1 MIQLTILF
9 ADITAVICAVGAII
23 FCVLLFSDWD
33 KKKEHGDHAPDS
45 DQMHH

>member
-9 ADITAVICAVGAII
+9 ADITAVICTVGAII

-33 KKKEHGDHAPDS
+33 KKKEHDDHGHETDHV
-45 DQMHH
+45 HH